1 MVDVEF
7 KKRVRVAINK
17 VVFERNLSN
26 KALAPLL
33 STTPTTISNYRIMK
47 NMAKQ
52 PFIVRFCSLFDCN
65 QDWLLTGEGRPF
77 FDSGYDYLELYDK
90 YFKIPTVR
98 LRKLPEYLGLSMASP
113 AQPYNP
119 PGEFVFVQQMI
130 GSISAGGGTVPE
142 EAADACVAFRKDWM
156 RRKGSPDKMSLIKVS
171 GDSMEPTLFAGDLV
185 LVDHGRNSIASQGVI
200 YAIAIDDE
208 IMVKR
213 VQPVFPDKL
222 LVISDNK
229 QYPAQKIAAHNVR
242 VNGKVIWYARDLER

>member
-1 MVDVEF
+1 MTDVEF

-33 STTPTTISNYRIMK
+33 NTTSTTISNYRTMK

-52 PFIVRFCSLFDCN
+52 PFIVRFCSLFECS

-77 FDSGYDYLELYDK
+77 FDSGDVYQELYDK

-98 LRKLPEYLGLSMASP
+98 LRKMPEYLGLSMASP

-142 EAADACVAFRKDWM
+142 DTADVCVAFRKDWM

-171 GDSMEPTLFAGDLV
+171 GDSMEPTLLSGDLV
-185 LVDHGRNSIASQGVI
+185 LVDHSRNSIAAQGGI

-208 IMVKR
+208 IMIKR
-213 VQPVFPDKL
+213 VQPVYPDKL

-229 QYPAQKIAAHNVR
+229 QYAPYKMLTYDVK
-242 VNGKVIWYARDLER
+242 VNGKVVWFARDLER